1 MSMHYGACIYR
12 EKSAIYNQ
20 KIDIKHSVPIIY
32 QRKKCFRQKG
42 TKVRN
47 EEKTNW
53 GKRGKKTYSTKM
65 YEYLFCVVIRQ
76 NLGEFMEGNKNIFHA
91 KNHWFQKKFADKRCF
106 PTLLKHYISLVGEA
120 QISIFMIN
128 YYDYIS

>member
-1 MSMHYGACIYR
+1 MSMHCGVCIYR

-42 TKVRN
+42 TKVRS

-53 GKRGKKTYSTKM
+53 GKRGKKHIQRKCM
-65 YEYLFCVVIRQ
+65 
-76 NLGEFMEGNKNIFHA
+76 NIYFV
-91 KNHWFQKKFADKRCF
+91 W
-106 PTLLKHYISLVGEA
+106 
-120 QISIFMIN
+120 
-128 YYDYIS
+128 

>member
-1 MSMHYGACIYR
+1 MSMHCGARIYR

-42 TKVRN
+42 TKVRK

-65 YEYLFCVVIRQ
+65 YEYLFCVVAIKIF
-76 NLGEFMEGNKNIFHA
+76 FMQR
-91 KNHWFQKKFADKRCF
+91 NHWFQKKFADKRCF
-106 PTLLKHYISLVGEA
+106 STLLKHYTKFVGEA
-120 QISIFMIN
+120 QILIFMIN
-128 YYDYIS
+128 YYHYTS